1 MAKQYDLS
9 IVVKLVD
16 KVSHNVSKV
25 SHSVGKLSNAM
36 DIAGNSASSAGFK
49 LSSVAGPIAK
59 TAGAIGAA
67 ALGIGVWAAKGALSF
82 DESMKHIAMSLT
94 GTQPQIESRLNKMRS
109 SIQDLSKEFDL
120 GWEEIAE
127 GTVAAVKMFKDVPD
141 LMARVRKASQISQVA
156 GETTV
161 RDIVSATGD
170 IMQAYG
176 KNTLEVY
183 NDVANILSYIARK
196 SPATFR
202 ITGAAMGR
210 TAATAAALGVSYKEL
225 MATFGPMTRMGGTR
239 ASSVGFQL
247 ATMLD
252 SLAKFKDVPKVIGQ
266 IGWIGFLEKLK
277 EAVSGDK
284 EAALTKMRGLVG
296 GSRALAGALW
306 TLGPGIKGIKTMME
320 ELGGVEDDLNKRTK
334 LATEGF
340 LGQQYRVGQLGRLFT
355 AVRQDIGRF
364 VVQTLDP
371 VTTASIGRVEQF
383 LDLLRDIQDRDFS
396 NLKVFAETNAELIA
410 LNKTLE
416 SFSSLMGTI
425 SVPGAEKFSLFIEL
439 EAAVVKLRSAIWL
452 LNFSMSSFFKLLEAT
467 FKLGQTVFESPFDL
481 WKDPKEAFKKLKD
494 SVKGFDIFSDNR
506 DFLALRDI
514 FKDVYPLNEYF
525 HVQKPVS
532 FPVGTTQRLEN
543 VLGDFT
549 KKIPSI
555 PKEGDSL
562 KKLKEYNQSFGVETG
577 FPAKQLFSDMFPPV
591 KKESFLSKI
600 KTSTTSGLT
609 DVGLGI
615 AAVSKE
621 ELNSFVGAL
630 NKIADSFNTAIG
642 LEGYGREGKT
652 TIDVNVSSAPGTQ
665 AVISQ
670 VSKPSFVDII
680 MNSDI
685 YGGLTTGGY

>member
-383 LDLLRDIQDRDFS
+383 LDYLREIEVSINTIDKIEWGPRMPKPLEIPEAPSLTVWDKFKGVLVDLGNLVRTLDITPYLWKGIKALGPV
-396 NLKVFAETNAELIA
+396 LKIVL
-410 LNKTLE
+410 
-416 SFSSLMGTI
+416 
-425 SVPGAEKFSLFIEL
+425 IEL
-439 EAAVVKLRSAIWL
+439 NDLDNKLVNLFNKIEAFFRSFIFKGPKGY
-452 LNFSMSSFFKLLEAT
+452 FSGIL
-467 FKLGQTVFESPFDL
+467 
-481 WKDPKEAFKKLKD
+481 EAFK
-494 SVKGFDIFSDNR
+494 G
-506 DFLALRDI
+506 
-514 FKDVYPLNEYF
+514 
-525 HVQKPVS
+525 
-532 FPVGTTQRLEN
+532 
-543 VLGDFT
+543 
-549 KKIPSI
+549 
-555 PKEGDSL
+555 
-562 KKLKEYNQSFGVETG
+562 LKEPFIDLFKMSSLQDRSMPKQM
-577 FPAKQLFSDMFPPV
+577 FPKQLLPDLEALVVHSVSMPIAPQKEPLRYLGYIPPKSESSFIGELKSYTVELKEDIV
-591 KKESFLSKI
+591 KANDLFNASLS
-600 KTSTTSGLT
+600 
-609 DVGLGI
+609 
-615 AAVSKE
+615 
-621 ELNSFVGAL
+621 
-630 NKIADSFNTAIG
+630 KIADSFNTAIG